1 MNILTIIII
10 AIFALSVFG
19 GYKKG
24 FLQTVFSLVSWII
37 VLVLCDYVTPIV
49 TTALVT
55 FTDIEVKMQM
65 AVEFGLG
72 QMIAEAV
79 ETSGLAELEAALP
92 AGIKTMLLGE
102 GMTLQ
107 EVIAND
113 LPLDTAL
120 LTQGIIE
127 TFAFVIT
134 VACLRVG
141 MMVVE
146 TGLGFM
152 SKLPLIGPMDKMLG
166 MACGAGSGLIWCWVI
181 LAVVSVLAFTG
192 TNTELAT
199 YISQSQLLTWLQ
211 DNNVI
216 LNLILGTK

>member
-10 AIFALSVFG
+10 AIFALSIFS

-24 FLQTVFSLVSWII
+24 FLQTVFSLVSWIL

-49 TTALVT
+49 TNALVT

-65 AVEFGLG
+65 AVEAGLG
-72 QMIAEAV
+72 EMITEAV
-79 ETSGLAELEAALP
+79 ETSGLAELEATLP
-92 AGIKTMLLGE
+92 VGLKTLLLGE
-102 GMTLQ
+102 GVTLQ

-113 LPLDTAL
+113 LPLNTTL

-134 VACLRVG
+134 VAFLRVG

-146 TGLGFM
+146 VGLGFM

-166 MACGAGSGLIWCWVI
+166 VACGVGSGLICCWII
-181 LAVVSVLAFTG
+181 LAIVSVLAFTG
-192 TNTELAT
+192 INAELAVQ
-199 YISQSQLLTWLQ
+199 ISQSQFLTWLQ
-211 DNNVI
+211 ENNVI
-216 LNLILGTK
+216 LNLILNAA